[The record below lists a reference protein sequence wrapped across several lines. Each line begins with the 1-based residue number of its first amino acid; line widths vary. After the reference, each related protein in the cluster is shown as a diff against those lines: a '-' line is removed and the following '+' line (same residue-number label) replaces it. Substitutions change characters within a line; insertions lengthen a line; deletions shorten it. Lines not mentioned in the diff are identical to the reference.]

1 MKRLWRYLQF
11 WSVLVFAAAVMC
23 LVIVWLQGAIDKQ

>member
-11 WSVLVFAAAVMC
+11 WSVLLFAAAMLC
-23 LVIVWLQGAIDKQ
+23 LVLATMLRIAAE